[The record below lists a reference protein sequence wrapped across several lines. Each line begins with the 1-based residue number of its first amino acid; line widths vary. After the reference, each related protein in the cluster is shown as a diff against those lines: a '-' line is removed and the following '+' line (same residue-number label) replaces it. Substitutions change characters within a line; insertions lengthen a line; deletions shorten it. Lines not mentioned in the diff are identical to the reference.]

1 MHYILYII
9 CIYMIYYILDIM
21 YYILYIIYYIL
32 YRRTNTI
39 FSAFDNVCALGW
51 SDSLGFWR
59 GPRLQNRPFGSRDLE
74 RGSLLS
80 HFGIRNCF
88 ASHLSCICSLKGV
101 PRATLERF
109 WVDLG
114 MPGHRKSMLFPKE
127 NNDFQEIGFC
137 DLKCLKC
144 LPDVPHWSRKAPRG
158 SPCGA
163 QERPE
168 SPPKRFQELPFTI
181 LEHPKCF
188 RIAYAGPK
196 CIQKLSNSLPR
207 AILQRF
213 SSCFGRFL
221 TDFLWIWTLIS
232 ITSCWPN
239 VGCNLLCFSSDL
251 SMQWYFSS
259 SEQLVNYILY
269 IIYYIL
275 YIIYYIR

>member
-1 MHYILYII
+1 MLESW
-9 CIYMIYYILDIM
+9 
-21 YYILYIIYYIL
+21 
-32 YRRTNTI
+32 RG
-39 FSAFDNVCALGW
+39 AEALGAP
-51 SDSLGFWR
+51 FW
-59 GPRLQNRPFGSRDLE
+59 LE
-74 RGSLLS
+74 RGSLFRTL
-80 HFGIRNCF
+80 GNRNCF
-88 ASHLSCICSLKGV
+88 ASHRSRFCSLKGM

-114 MPGHRKSMLFPKE
+114 VLGHRKSMLFLKG
-127 NNDFQEIGFC
+127 NIDFQEIGFC

-144 LPDVPHWSRKAPRG
+144 LPDVPYWSRKAPRG

-163 QERPE
+163 QGVPK

-221 TDFLWIWTLIS
+221 TDFL
-232 ITSCWPN
+232 
-239 VGCNLLCFSSDL
+239 
-251 SMQWYFSS
+251 
-259 SEQLVNYILY
+259 
-269 IIYYIL
+269 
-275 YIIYYIR
+275 